1 MTAPESVAV
10 RGARCADVPAI
21 AALEADAFPLDPW
34 SENLIGQAVDDAL
47 PTVALLVAESDAESD
62 AESEGGPDAGAFAG
76 YAVVSVVDVDAELQ
90 RIAVPEEWRRA
101 GVARALLGA
110 VLAHA
115 AHRGA
120 ERLLLEVREDNLAA
134 RAFYA
139 RTGFTELGR
148 RPRYYRDGT
157 TAVVLVVPV
166 TMVP

>member
-1 MTAPESVAV
+1 VTGPVGV
-10 RGARCADVPAI
+10 RAARSADVPAI
-21 AALEADAFPLDPW
+21 VALEADAFPLDPW
-34 SENLIGQAVDDAL
+34 SENLIGQGVDRTL
-47 PTVALLVAESDAESD
+47 PTVSLLVAE
-62 AESEGGPDAGAFAG
+62 AGEDREFAG

-90 RIAVPEEWRRA
+90 RIAVPEALRRG

-115 AHRGA
+115 AHLGA
-120 ERLLLEVREDNLAA
+120 ERVLLEVREDNLAA

-139 RTGFTELGR
+139 RSGFTELGR